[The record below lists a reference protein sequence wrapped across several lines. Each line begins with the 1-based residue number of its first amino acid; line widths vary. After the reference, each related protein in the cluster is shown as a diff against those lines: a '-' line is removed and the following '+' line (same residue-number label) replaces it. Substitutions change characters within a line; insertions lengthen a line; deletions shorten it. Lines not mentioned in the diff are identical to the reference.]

1 MCRTKGEFIKEVS
14 EQIRCKKA
22 VKFVSEELA
31 DHIDGEKEHNVL
43 CGMNEKEAEYEAVK
57 QMGDP
62 VETGVALDRIHRPKV
77 PAVLL
82 IAVAVISV
90 LGILIQFSL
99 ANSTGMENGVFY
111 RQIFYV
117 LIGWAAMTAVLFA
130 DYTVIGKYPL
140 IIWLSAMVLY
150 FVLGIFSPSV
160 NGIKYFLGGSF
171 DVCYFMAFLFVPIY
185 GGILFSQRK
194 KKFGGF
200 CLSFAYV
207 AITSVLC
214 AFFRLPA
221 AFIVALCCFIMLLY
235 VAYENY
241 FDMGRKKTFLMIAAF
256 SAVVLIGAMLVLF
269 VFAPYRAEYF
279 YSRIMYFINSAQY
292 AHENGYVREVLKSV
306 LSEAKAFQSADMPSE
321 FAGYVQNVYEII
333 PELQYSYVFTYIVA
347 FFGIVPAIAVAVA
360 FAVLSVIFVAISLK
374 QKNKLGR
381 MISFSVSILFV
392 MQTALYILSNVA
404 VLPEISKYMP
414 FLSFGGSGIVVNM
427 VLLGIVMSVFRNTN
441 IVKEPAEGKKVRFK
455 ITVE

>member
-1 MCRTKGEFIKEVS
+1 MCRTKEEFIKEVS

-43 CGMNEKEAEYEAVK
+43 CGMSEKEAEYEAVK

-62 VETGVALDRIHRPKV
+62 VETGVALDRIHRPKIPV
-77 PAVLL
+77 VLL
-82 IAVAVISV
+82 ISVAVISV
-90 LGILIQFSL
+90 LGILIQFSF
-99 ANSTGMENGVFY
+99 ANSTGMENGIFY

-117 LIGWAAMTAVLFA
+117 LIGWAAMTAVLFV
-130 DYTVIGKYPL
+130 DYTFIGKYPAML
-140 IIWLSAMVLY
+140 WLAVMVLY
-150 FVLGIFSPSV
+150 FVLEIFSTNV
-160 NGIKYFLGGSF
+160 NGIKYFFGGAF
-171 DVCYFMAFLFVPIY
+171 DVGYFTAFLFVPIY

-200 CLSFAYV
+200 CLSFAYFAV
-207 AITSVLC
+207 TSVLC

-221 AFIVALCCFIMLLY
+221 AFIVSLSCFIMLLY
-235 VAYENY
+235 AAYENY
-241 FDMGRKKTFLMIAAF
+241 FDMGRMKTFLMIAVF
-256 SAVVLIGAMLVLF
+256 SAVALAGVLLVLF

-279 YSRIMYFINSAQY
+279 YSRIMYFVNSAQY
-292 AHENGYVREVLKSV
+292 AHENGYLREVLKSV
-306 LSEAKAFQSADMPSE
+306 LSEAKVFQSADVPSK
-321 FAGYVQNVYEII
+321 FSGYVQNIYEII
-333 PELQYSYVFTYIVA
+333 PELQYSYVFTYIIA
-347 FFGIVPAIAVAVA
+347 FFGIVPAIAVTAV
-360 FAVLSVIFVAISLK
+360 FVVLSVVFVAISLK

-381 MISFSVSILFV
+381 MISFSVSILFIL
-392 MQTALYILSNVA
+392 QTVLYILSNVA

-441 IVKEPAEGKKVRFK
+441 IVKEPSEGKTVKFK
-455 ITVE
+455 ITFE